1 VGEIT
6 LVSIILELMA
16 NSSISSTTNKASEK
30 GGKEKEKKVTHCL
43 EVDGHVL
50 SRKRV

>member
-1 VGEIT
+1 
-6 LVSIILELMA
+6 VSIILELIA

-30 GGKEKEKKVTHCL
+30 GGKEKKVTHCL

>member
-1 VGEIT
+1 
-6 LVSIILELMA
+6 VSIILELMA

-30 GGKEKEKKVTHCL
+30 GGKNKVTHCL